1 MTTCPHASK
10 VRPELPPLTD
20 RIAKL
25 PVDERGYP
33 VPFFV
38 QWLTPDNQSANAG
51 DPGARPEFRMMDGRK
66 WAICYKEGRC
76 WVCGQIM
83 LRKATFVIGPMC
95 GINRTSSEC
104 PCHYECAVWSAK
116 GCPFLTRPH
125 MVRRED
131 DLILE
136 NKPNTPGISI
146 DRNPGVMLLW
156 TSNTYKMFRVPAVG
170 PSTGG
175 LLMNVGDPLAVEFWR
190 EGRKATRAEIMES
203 IDSGMPKLREMCELE
218 QPQDK
223 DAAHAE
229 LTQRYDWMVQ
239 HLVPK
244 V

>member
-1 MTTCPHASK
+1 MTSCPHSSK

-38 QWLTPDNQSANAG
+38 QWLTPDNQSAEAG

-66 WAICYKEGRC
+66 WARCYKESLC
-76 WVCGQIM
+76 WVCGQFR
-83 LRKATFVIGPMC
+83 LPKATFVIGPMC

-131 DLILE
+131 ELVSLKDSQ
-136 NKPNTPGISI
+136 TAGIPI
-146 DRNPGVMLLW
+146 DRNPGVLLLW
-156 TSNTYKMFRVPAVG
+156 TSSTYKPFRVPAIG
-170 PSTGG
+170 PSQGG
-175 LLMNVGDPLAVEFWR
+175 ILMNVGDPIAVEWWR
-190 EGRKATRAEIMES
+190 EGRKATRAEILEAV
-203 IDSGMPKLREMCELE
+203 DSGMPKLREMCDQEEPKDRAEAHLELQE
-218 QPQDK
+218 
-223 DAAHAE
+223 
-229 LTQRYDWMVQ
+229 RYDWMVQ
-239 HLVPK
+239 HLVPA